1 MECLLPRCADY
12 DANRFRL
19 RGNDT
24 CCVTCTDKSPR
35 ISGKVDGYIYIK
47 AVLLVTEFTPI
58 ASLVGGALIGLSAVL
73 LMLTLGRIMGATGIL
88 GGALFPASAGDR
100 GWRLALLAGMITA
113 PWVFKLLTGSLP
125 AIQVPIPPLM
135 IAIGGL
141 IVGVGVTLAGGC
153 TSGHGVCGL
162 ARISRRSMV
171 AVLSFMF
178 STAVTVFVIRHVLGL
193 GS

>member
-1 MECLLPRCADY
+1 M
-12 DANRFRL
+12 
-19 RGNDT
+19 
-24 CCVTCTDKSPR
+24 
-35 ISGKVDGYIYIK
+35 I
-47 AVLLVTEFTPI
+47 TEFTPI
-58 ASLVGGALIGLSAVL
+58 ASLVGGALVGLSAVL

-88 GGALFPASAGDR
+88 GGALFPASPGDR

-113 PWVFKLLTGSLP
+113 PWVFKLLTGSTP
-125 AIQVPIPPLM
+125 TIQVPISPLM

-171 AVLSFMF
+171 AVLSFML
-178 STAVTVFVIRHVLGL
+178 STAVTVFVVRHVLGI